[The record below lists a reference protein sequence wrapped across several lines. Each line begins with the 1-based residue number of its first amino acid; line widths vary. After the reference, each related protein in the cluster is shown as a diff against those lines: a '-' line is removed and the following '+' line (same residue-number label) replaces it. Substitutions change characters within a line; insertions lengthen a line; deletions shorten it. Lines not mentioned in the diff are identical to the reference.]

1 MSAGALPKSS
11 LRPYQESDLES
22 LAEIRF
28 AAIEEL
34 TVDDYDKA
42 QRPASAADDDEVF
55 AQTLE
60 KGLKSN

>member
-1 MSAGALPKSS
+1 MSAGAFPKPS
-11 LRPYQESDLES
+11 LRRHQESDLES

-28 AAIEEL
+28 AAIGKL
-34 TVDDYDKA
+34 TVEDYDEA
-42 QRPASAADDDEVF
+42 QRQASAADDDEAY